1 MELLLQDKMLEP
13 TVDSCTFLGKDTL
26 KSPRM
31 VYFCFINGLGFK
43 SCLTCE
49 NLKAVLDVLVT
60 ARLD

>member
-1 MELLLQDKMLEP
+1 MLEP